1 MHIIQ
6 QKILQ
11 LTKQIDIST
20 VGLRKL
26 GQLVGESH
34 PQKVKHHLEQLEKK
48 GFLHKDEK
56 SHSLTATSP
65 VKSKTAPLFSLPIM
79 GSANCGPADIYAEE
93 NVEGYLKISP
103 AVTGRKKSEGLFI
116 IKAVGDSMNQAKS
129 VPGGP
134 IENGDYVVIDSHE
147 KTPRNGDYVLSV
159 IDDTA
164 NIKRFYYDPA
174 RSQIALVSESSL
186 PIQPIYIHD
195 SDAEKYLVN
204 GQIIQVIK
212 RPSFIQ

>member
-26 GQLVGESH
+26 GQLIGESH
-34 PQKVKHHLEQLEKK
+34 PQKVKHHLEQLNKK
-48 GFLHKDEK
+48 GFLHKDAK
-56 SHSLTATSP
+56 DNSIIATTTL
-65 VKSKTAPLFSLPIM
+65 KSKTAPLFSLPIM

-93 NVEGYLKISP
+93 NIEGYLKLSP
-103 AVTGRKKSEGLFI
+103 TVVGRKKSDGLFI
-116 IKAVGDSMNQAKS
+116 IKAVGDSMNQAKA

-134 IENGDYVVIDSHE
+134 IENGDYVVIDSHK
-147 KTPRNGDYVLSV
+147 KTPQNGDYVLSV

-164 NIKRFYYDPA
+164 NIKRFYYDQA
-174 RSQIALVSESSL
+174 NKQIALASESSL
-186 PIQPIYIHD
+186 PIQPIYIHN
-195 SDAEKYLVN
+195 SDTEKYLVN

-212 RPSFIQ
+212 RPNFV

>member
-11 LTKQIDIST
+11 LAKQIDIST

-56 SHSLTATSP
+56 SSSITATTS
-65 VKSKTAPLFSLPIM
+65 VKSKTAPLFNLPIM

-93 NVEGYLKISP
+93 NIEGYLKISP
-103 AVTGRKKSEGLFI
+103 TVTGRKKSEGLFI
-116 IKAVGDSMNQAKS
+116 IKAVGDSMNKAQAA
-129 VPGGP
+129 PGGP
-134 IENGDYVVIDSHE
+134 IENGDYVVIDSHQ
-147 KTPRNGDYVLSV
+147 KTPQNGDYVLSV
-159 IDDTA
+159 IDDAA
-164 NIKRFYYDPA
+164 NIKRFYYDKT
-174 RSQIALVSESSL
+174 RRQIALVSESTL

-195 SDAEKYLVN
+195 SDADKYLVN

-212 RPSFIQ
+212 RPNFV